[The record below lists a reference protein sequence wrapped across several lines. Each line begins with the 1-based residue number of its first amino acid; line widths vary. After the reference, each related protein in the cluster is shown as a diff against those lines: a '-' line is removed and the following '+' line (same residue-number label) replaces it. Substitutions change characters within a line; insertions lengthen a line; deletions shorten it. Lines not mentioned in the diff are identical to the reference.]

1 MDEDRFEQNKA
12 LIDDSLDFCSDI
24 YRYYEAD
31 EMNRLDFKGYL
42 KRKNNTEK
50 NIKDKPE
57 TIIIKQVDEESSL
70 KLYSKIVA
78 IILFAMIF
86 ARAINAYIVQETIVN
101 GSSMS
106 PTLESSDKVLLD
118 KILYKI
124 GELERYDIVVFDYHH
139 SSVYVK
145 RIIGLPG
152 EKITIRKGRVYVNG
166 KMLKD
171 DPLLNDKMHYSGIAK
186 NGVELGED
194 EYFVLGDN
202 RNNSYD
208 SRYEQVG
215 VVKKSDIIGKVWI
228 RIFPILKF
236 GAVD

>member
-1 MDEDRFEQNKA
+1 MDEDRFEWNKN
-12 LIDDSLDFCSDI
+12 LMEFCTDI
-24 YRYYEAD
+24 YKYYEAD
-31 EMNRLDFKGYL
+31 EMDKLDFNGYL
-42 KRKNNTEK
+42 KRKNKTEK
-50 NIKDKPE
+50 NVTDKPE

-78 IILFAMIF
+78 IVLFAMLF
-86 ARAINAYIVQETIVN
+86 ARVINAYIIQETIVN
-101 GSSMS
+101 GSSMN
-106 PTLESSDKVLLD
+106 PTLENSDKVLLD
-118 KILYKI
+118 KVLYKI
-124 GELERYDIVVFDYHH
+124 GKLKRYDIVVFDYHH

-145 RIIGLPG
+145 RIIGVPG

-166 KMLKD
+166 KILKD

-202 RNNSYD
+202 RNNSHD